1 MKTLNID
8 DLYFGYKQFDP
19 NTGELRTHN
28 LFGSIRVLISVA
40 LYRTKGDKLQLDD
53 PFSFIFCDTRG
64 RCQYEF
70 VISPWAGD
78 GEEQKVD
85 IFSMY
90 VDPNKKY
97 LMSLVDQV
105 SISSCKKFLAEERR
119 RRKRTVL

>member
-1 MKTLNID
+1 MKTLNLN

-19 NTGELRTHN
+19 NTGKLCTHN
-28 LFGSIRVLISVA
+28 LFGSIRVLTSVA

-53 PFSFIFCDTRG
+53 PFSFIFGDARS

-70 VISPWAGD
+70 VISPWVGL

-90 VDPNKKY
+90 VEPNKKY

-105 SISSCKKFLAEERR
+105 SISSCRKFLAEERK
-119 RRKRTVL
+119 RRKRAVL

>member
-1 MKTLNID
+1 MKTININ
-8 DLYFGYKQFDP
+8 DLYFGYKQFDF

-28 LFGSIRVLISVA
+28 LFGSMRVLTSAA
-40 LYRTKGDKLQLDD
+40 LYRTKGDKLQLED
-53 PFSFIFCDTRG
+53 PFSFIFGDTRG

-90 VDPNKKY
+90 VEPNKKY

-105 SISSCKKFLAEERR
+105 SISSCRKLLAEERK